1 MKKRYVG
8 FGILFLFFGITCLS
22 YAQTE
27 SEGIPNQMTF
37 GAGVGFEYFN
47 RTISWDD
54 GELTSPL
61 KSLMFTLNVDIEV
74 IDGLTL
80 GAIVGYASSN
90 YDALM
95 FRELPISLELNAGSI
110 SGYALGA
117 EAKFVLYSTYD
128 FALNAIGQFLYY
140 SGGTKEWDIPGLSVD
155 GKAKGKPKW
164 SRGIIGLSFEY
175 TGMDYFYPYASL
187 SYTPLWG
194 SFEMEESIDGLT
206 GTEKKDIN
214 GKGKFTVGLGGL
226 YEITDSI
233 GIRAEVDIL
242 PYSGGVDFGVLVRV
256 RYEF

>member
-8 FGILFLFFGITCLS
+8 FGILILLFGISCLS

-27 SEGIPNQMTF
+27 SEGLPNQMTF

-61 KSLMFTLNVDIEV
+61 KTLMLTLNADIEI

-90 YDALM
+90 MDALM
-95 FRELPISLELNAGSI
+95 FRELPISLELNSGSI
-110 SGYALGA
+110 SGFALGA
-117 EAKFVLYSTYD
+117 EAEFVFYRTYD
-128 FALNAIGQFLYY
+128 FALSAIGQFLYY
-140 SGGTKEWDIPGLSVD
+140 SGGTKEWDIPGLSVE

-175 TGMDYFYPYASL
+175 TGMDYFFPYASL

-194 SFEMEESIDGLT
+194 SFEMDESIDGLT
-206 GTEKKDIN
+206 GTEKKDIK
-214 GKGKFTVGLGGL
+214 GKGKFAIGLGGL
-226 YEITDSI
+226 YEISDSI
-233 GIRAEVDIL
+233 GLKAEIDIL
-242 PYSGGVDFGVLVRV
+242 PYSGGVDLGILVRI

>member
-8 FGILFLFFGITCLS
+8 FWILLLFFGITCLT
-22 YAQTE
+22 YGQTE
-27 SEGIPNQMTF
+27 SEDLPSQMTF

-47 RTISWDD
+47 RTISWND

-61 KSLMFTLNVDIEV
+61 KSLLLTLNADIE
-74 IDGLTL
+74 IIEGLTL

-110 SGYALGA
+110 SGFVLGA
-117 EAKFVLYSTYD
+117 EAKFVFYSTYD
-128 FALNAIGQFLYY
+128 FALSAIGQFLYY
-140 SGGTKEWDIPGLSVD
+140 SVGTKEWEIPGLSVD
-155 GKAKGKPKW
+155 GSAQGKPKW

-175 TGMDYFYPYASL
+175 TGMDFFYPYASL

-206 GTEKKDIN
+206 GTEKKDIK
-214 GKGKFTVGLGGL
+214 GKGNFALGLGGL

-233 GIRAEVDIL
+233 GVKAEVDVL
-242 PYSGGVDFGVLVRV
+242 PYSGGVDFGILVRI